1 MQRCSIALLAL
12 AAVGLLAGC
21 LNGSGSTPGGGSGGG
36 GGGKNVLQFWHTR
49 RGDQEKT
56 LKAICADFNR
66 QNPGYEIQPIYQ
78 GNYDQLLQK
87 VRAAIQ
93 GKSLPALSVGY
104 ESQVLEYMRNGALE
118 PMETFVKDPK
128 DGLSEGDLTDFEP
141 QYLESNR
148 YQQFGGKLL
157 SFPFTKS
164 VLLLYYNAKLLKDA
178 GFDKP
183 AETWDEFEK
192 QAAAITAK
200 TGKPAFVFDSDPST
214 LDGMIYSFGGELLT
228 PDGKTRFTDRPT
240 RSMLEMLKRMKQA
253 KTLVWAAGDDASNL
267 FLSGGVAYS
276 TGTSSTRAQAE
287 TQIGNRFD
295 WDVAVIPHGPG
306 VKPVTV
312 MYGPNVCIFKATP
325 EREQAAWRFVKYFVS
340 PEVTARWAR
349 ETGYLPVRKS
359 VLDLPEMKS
368 FYQQHPRALHVLDA
382 AKVARGE
389 PNVLGWQEVRDLLK
403 AASDAMVNGSGQP
416 AAAAGELKEKA
427 DKALAESK

>member
-1 MQRCSIALLAL
+1 MQRSSTALLAL
-12 AAVGLLAGC
+12 AAMGLLAGC
-21 LNGSGSTPGGGSGGG
+21 LNGGGSTPGGGGG

-49 RGDQEKT
+49 RGDQEKAIQ
-56 LKAICADFNR
+56 AICTDFNR
-66 QNPGYEIQPIYQ
+66 KNPGFEIQPLYQ
-78 GNYDQLLQK
+78 GSYDQLNQK

-93 GKSLPALSVGY
+93 GKSLPAISVAY
-104 ESQVLEYMRNGALE
+104 ESQVVEYMGNGALE
-118 PMETFVKDPK
+118 PIETFVKDPK
-128 DGLSEGDLTDFEP
+128 DGLSEADLADFEP

-183 AETWDEFEK
+183 AESWDEFEK
-192 QAAAITAK
+192 QAAAIAAK

-228 PDGKTRFTDRPT
+228 ADGKTRFSEKPT

-253 KTLVWAAGDDASNL
+253 KTLVWAAGDDAANL
-267 FLSGGVAYS
+267 FLSGGAAFS

-287 TQIGNRFD
+287 TQIGNRFA
-295 WDVAVIPHGPG
+295 WDVAVIPHASGAN
-306 VKPVTV
+306 PVTV
-312 MYGPNVCIFKATP
+312 MYGGNVCIFKSTP
-325 EREQAAWRFVKYFVS
+325 ERELAAWRFVKYFVS

-349 ETGYLPVRKS
+349 DTGYLPVRKS
-359 VLDLPEMKS
+359 AIDLPEMKT
-368 FYQQHPRALHVLDA
+368 FYQQHPVALHVLDV
-382 AKVARGE
+382 AKVAKGE

-416 AAAAGELKEKA
+416 APAAAELKEKA